1 MTVEQLRKML
11 SYFDDD
17 QEVYLSFPSGDYWGT
32 TLASKVA
39 SIDSCNV
46 VWSEYHRAYKLVEED
61 NEEKYEDG
69 ERREIV
75 LLT

>member
-1 MTVEQLRKML
+1 MTIAQLRKML

-17 QEVYLSFPSGDYWGT
+17 QEVFLSFPSGDYWGT
-32 TLASKVA
+32 TLASKVN
-39 SIDSCNV
+39 SIDSCDV
-46 VWSEYHRAYKLVEED
+46 VWSEYHRTYKLVEKD

-69 ERREIV
+69 ERRKIV

>member
-1 MTVEQLRKML
+1 MTVAQLIKML

-32 TLASKVA
+32 TLASEVN
-39 SIDSCNV
+39 SVDSCNV
-46 VWSEYHRAYKLVEED
+46 VWSEYHRTYKLVAED
-61 NEEKYEDG
+61 DEEKYED
-69 ERREIV
+69 EEPREIV